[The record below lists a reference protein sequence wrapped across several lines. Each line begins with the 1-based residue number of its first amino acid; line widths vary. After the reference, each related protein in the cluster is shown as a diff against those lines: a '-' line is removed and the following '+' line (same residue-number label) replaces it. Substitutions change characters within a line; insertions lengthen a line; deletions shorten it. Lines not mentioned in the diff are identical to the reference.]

1 MNANT
6 ETINCET
13 ATSPVESPRNE
24 RCYLP
29 QVDVLE
35 AKQELILR
43 ADVPGARADA
53 IDIDYENGR
62 LTIQARVE
70 PRDADNKQECLLC
83 EYGVGNYCRSF
94 NVGDGID
101 ADAIQAELT
110 DGVLSVHLP
119 KAGKLMP
126 RKIAVGSTT

>member
-1 MNANT
+1 MNTNT
-6 ETINCET
+6 ETANCET
-13 ATSPVESPRNE
+13 TSVESPRE
-24 RCYLP
+24 QRCYLP
-29 QVDVLE
+29 QVDIIE
-35 AKQELILR
+35 ASQEFLLR

-53 IDIDYENGR
+53 IDIDFENGR

-70 PRDADNKQECLLC
+70 PRDADNEQECLLR

-110 DGVLSVHLP
+110 DGVLTVHLP

-126 RKIAVGSTT
+126 RKIAVGLVN